1 MFIMGYLKFTLT
13 FLLELIKK
21 NIIKTIFIIVAIIFF
36 HYADT
41 LPDSIDTYKI
51 VAEKKVENTYIY
63 VYETISDNKVKYN
76 NIWQEGKPLIIKDGV
91 IKLPSYNG
99 FNILFWV
106 ISVISVVVLGIA
118 TFVGIGDDDIGWG
131 LEDAWKEAF
140 STLIYCEEENG
151 EFYYFALGRL
161 ISKKDR
167 QISAYYNACREL
179 SIGGFRDLYRCPK
192 YQTKTQ
198 RRETLLNKIGIN

>member
-1 MFIMGYLKFTLT
+1 MGYLKFTLT

-41 LPDSIDTYKI
+41 FPDSINTYN
-51 VAEKKVENTYIY
+51 VVVETKVKNTYIY
-63 VYETISDNKVKYN
+63 VYETISDNKVKYE
-76 NIWQEGKPLIIKDGV
+76 NILSEGKPLIIKDGV
-91 IKLPSYNG
+91 IKLPSYNVL
-99 FNILFWV
+99 NVLFWV
-106 ISVISVVVLGIA
+106 ISVISVVVLVIA
-118 TFVGIGDDDIGWG
+118 AFVGIVDDDIGWE
-131 LEDAWKEAF
+131 LEDSWKEAF

-167 QISAYYNACREL
+167 QISKYYNACVEL

-198 RRETLLNKIGIN
+198 RRETLLNKIGIK